1 LVDIWDK
8 RPYTRG
14 KSGRRRPAV
23 YWLASASRRGT
34 KTHAVIEGSDLT
46 FCGREVEEELGD
58 ELIPGCG
65 DEPNCRVCRREIRA
79 RARLLDPLSEQQR
92 GERMA
97 CPRCGFGD
105 FDLTIREVS
114 TDRCSV
120 YKERD
125 GDLTYDL
132 DGDPKNRGEER
143 RLHCRHCRNDWS
155 EEELKPARDF
165 WPEPKPFDFETFQ
178 ARRSAAAD
186 AAQERLTATVERLAQ
201 PIVEDTP
208 F

>member
-1 LVDIWDK
+1 LVDIRDK

-23 YWLASASRRGT
+23 YWLASASSRGS

-79 RARLLDPLSEQQR
+79 RARLLDPLSNQQR

-105 FDLTIREVS
+105 FDLTIREVWV
-114 TDRCSV
+114 DRCSV
-120 YKERD
+120 FKEED
-125 GDLTYDL
+125 GALFYDV
-132 DGDPKNRGEER
+132 DDDPKRRVEDR
-143 RLHCRHCRNDWS
+143 RLRCRHCRSEWS
-155 EEELKPARDF
+155 ETELISARDF
-165 WPEPKPFDFETFQ
+165 WPERKPFDFAAFQ
-178 ARRSAAAD
+178 AQRSAAS
-186 AAQERLTATVERLAQ
+186 AAATKSLAATVERLAR
-201 PIVEDTP
+201 PVVEDTP